1 MIYNNV
7 WCKNWNIVT
16 NNTCKSFRNKID
28 INVMRK
34 VESNVIDN
42 VRDWV
47 RIASNKK
54 PSKTQLNDFYKVLET
69 L

>member
-7 WCKNWNIVT
+7 WSKNWYNVT
-16 NNTCKSFRNKID
+16 NNTCSSFRNKID
-28 INVMRK
+28 INVTRK

-54 PSKTQLNDFYKVLET
+54 PSKIQLNNVYKLLET